1 MFDAYIRSIMPVPV
15 ENIEVS
21 PNNPYLYRITVF
33 SSLVNENKKTIDK
46 ILSKNKK
53 INSYEGWFLKPND
66 IFFKQSLIQFKKEK
80 KNN

>member
-66 IFFKQSLIQFKKEK
+66 IFFKQALIQFKKEK

>member
-53 INSYEGWFLKPND
+53 INSYEGWFIKQND
-66 IFFKQSLIQFKKEK
+66 IFFKQALIQFKKEK